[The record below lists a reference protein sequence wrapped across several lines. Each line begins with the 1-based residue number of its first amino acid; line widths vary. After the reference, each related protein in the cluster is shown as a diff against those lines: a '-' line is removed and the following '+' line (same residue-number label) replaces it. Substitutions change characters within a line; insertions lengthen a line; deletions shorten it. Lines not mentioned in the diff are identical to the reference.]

1 MAQLRISVK
10 TTPRCNNF
18 LGRLVSHEEAKEEHG
33 SDAAEEEEEDLV
45 VGSRLFLV
53 SCPASRRRRS
63 PWRRAG

>member
-1 MAQLRISVK
+1 M
-10 TTPRCNNF
+10 
-18 LGRLVSHEEAKEEHG
+18 GRLVSHEEGKEEHG
-33 SDAAEEEEEDLV
+33 SDAAEEEEDLV

>member
-33 SDAAEEEEEDLV
+33 SDAVEEEEDLV
-45 VGSRLFLV
+45 VGSRLFLA